1 MISSTDRNRI
11 ARYGEGVKLAQWETM
26 RAVQDE
32 GTPFL
37 LARLDSST
45 PMPNSVYRW
54 VYAWVRAEIRAS
66 GYGGAG
72 GTQNDFRDRPGETW
86 ETGTAINV
94 CEAANSATFV
104 GPGYNPANFPAGWQV
119 KPVQGYVL
127 LYPARRCDETSGGT
141 PLSGGGALTWL
152 FYSPNAIDG
161 TC

>member
-11 ARYGEGVKLAQWETM
+11 ARYGEGVKLAQWETA
-26 RAVQDE
+26 RAIQSDA
-32 GTPFL
+32 TPFL

-54 VYAWVRAEIRAS
+54 VYTWVRAEIRPS

-94 CEAANSATFV
+94 CEASNSATFV
-104 GPGYNPANFPAGWQV
+104 GPGYNPANFPQGWQV
-119 KPVQGYVL
+119 KPIQGHVL
-127 LYPARRCDETSGGT
+127 IYPARRCDEAVSGT
-141 PLSGGGALTWL
+141 PISGGGGLVWL
-152 FYSPNAIDG
+152 FYAPNAIDG